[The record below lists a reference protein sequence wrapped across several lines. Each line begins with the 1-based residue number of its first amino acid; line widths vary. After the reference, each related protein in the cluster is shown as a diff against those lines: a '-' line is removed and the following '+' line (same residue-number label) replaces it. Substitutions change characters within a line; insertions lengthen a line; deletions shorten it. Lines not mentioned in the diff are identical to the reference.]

1 MGGKTCAKA
10 SLVAKGYQDPDLQEG
25 IVDTSWCVG
34 LWSSHLQLISLRAI
48 KEWNLW
54 SLDIKNAFLQADG
67 FARGVLLQIPVEWE
81 P

>member
-34 LWSSHLQLISLRAI
+34 LWSSHLQLISSRAI
-48 KEWNLW
+48 QEWNLW